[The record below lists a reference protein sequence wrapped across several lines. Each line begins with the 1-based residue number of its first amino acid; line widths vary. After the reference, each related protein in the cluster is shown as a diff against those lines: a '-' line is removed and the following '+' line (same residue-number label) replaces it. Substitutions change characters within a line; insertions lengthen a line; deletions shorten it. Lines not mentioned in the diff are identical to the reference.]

1 MFYSIDNPKNFRFLI
16 IIHLAI
22 ITVFSILLFERHN
35 KTVKLER
42 ELARINHEVYLK
54 QVIHENR
61 VKKFEKEALEHEQQ
75 VQQMKSEILS
85 KLKKNED

>member
-1 MFYSIDNPKNFRFLI
+1 MVPFVRNPKHFKFLI

-22 ITVFSILLFERHN
+22 ITVLSILLFERHN
-35 KTVKLER
+35 KTVNLER
-42 ELARINHEVYLK
+42 ELARINHEIYLK

-61 VKKFEKEALEHEQQ
+61 VKKFEEEAREREQK
-75 VQQMKSEILS
+75 VLQMKSEILS